1 MPGPGEGATGF
12 DRTALLEA
20 AIRRKAARGISAGT
34 GAASAAPEPAPRT
47 EPTEGPYNPMSS
59 SDEIEI
65 LAIDIQ
71 NGTMET
77 TIGIVELSPL
87 ARAAMGKIAVDAI
100 GEFLLDKIGRLSSG
114 LNVGLVD
121 DALTAAG
128 VPAAPS
134 TEKSKGR
141 KE

>member
-20 AIRRKAARGISAGT
+20 AIRRKAARGAQEEAGAT
-34 GAASAAPEPAPRT
+34 AAPAAPLTREVPAEQEFRT
-47 EPTEGPYNPMSS
+47 FG
-59 SDEIEI
+59 DEIEI

-77 TIGIVELSPL
+77 TIGVVTLSPL

-114 LNVGLVD
+114 LNIGLVD
-121 DALTAAG
+121 DALKAAG
-128 VPAAPS
+128 VPTPAPPA
-134 TEKSKGR
+134 EKPKSK